1 MNLNSIN
8 CKKALDEAGVFIS
21 QNFID
26 REKCSLLSDKIIK
39 FIDDIDKN
47 TTKEYDD
54 YIVLDTNDA
63 NRGSAW
69 MNSQSKSVINVR
81 GNHRHIGTYD
91 SGLIDIFNPEKLFDE
106 LDASI
111 NDLFELRTK
120 VSTGQLA
127 DVSQV
132 RKARRKIA
140 LLRTL
145 INESEE

>member
-1 MNLNSIN
+1 MSRKLVEEMRKL
-8 CKKALDEAGVFIS
+8 KK
-21 QNFID
+21 
-26 REKCSLLSDKIIK
+26 
-39 FIDDIDKN
+39 
-47 TTKEYDD
+47 
-54 YIVLDTNDA
+54 
-63 NRGSAW
+63 
-69 MNSQSKSVINVR
+69 
-81 GNHRHIGTYD
+81 
-91 SGLIDIFNPEKLFDE
+91 EKLFDE

-120 VSTGQLA
+120 VSNGQLA

>member
-1 MNLNSIN
+1 MSRKLVEEMRKL
-8 CKKALDEAGVFIS
+8 KK
-21 QNFID
+21 
-26 REKCSLLSDKIIK
+26 
-39 FIDDIDKN
+39 
-47 TTKEYDD
+47 
-54 YIVLDTNDA
+54 
-63 NRGSAW
+63 
-69 MNSQSKSVINVR
+69 
-81 GNHRHIGTYD
+81 
-91 SGLIDIFNPEKLFDE
+91 EKLFDE

-111 NDLFELRTK
+111 NDLLELRTK